1 MFKSRILFAVCA
13 AVAMV
18 TARVAGVAERA
29 FKSLRAYAETAFLH
43 VAAQPWAP
51 SGWQHLA
58 RKEADTAPTLLL
70 KQRDRDLRR
79 RPTVFPAWRMC
90 ASG

>member
-1 MFKSRILFAVCA
+1 MFKSRTLSL
-13 AVAMV
+13 AVAV
-18 TARVAGVAERA
+18 VLSAAAFVVGAAERA
-29 FKSLRAYAETAFLH
+29 FKSLRIYAETAFLKM
-43 VAAQPWAP
+43 AAAPWAP